1 MEKILTGSNVDSK
14 TALTGAVTAIQPAID
29 QYNQAVGAK

>member
-1 MEKILTGSNVDSK
+1 MERILTGKNVDSK
-14 TALTGAVTAIQPAID
+14 AALAGAVTAIQPAID